1 MFAMICTDNLRYK
14 KTKYYDSEYVIKGTL
29 HINEHA
35 YAFSHYD
42 GAFEVLGIR
51 WLSNYTKGRYSKD
64 TGLEFSFGA
73 DTEEGRLLQ
82 EHKDEAIECILQT
95 VHAYKLT
102 NIDAWVEYFNFAV
115 SCTGTYQ
122 YSVTRCQAFPDER
135 FRCTIKTPS
144 PDCVLTY
151 SFNFDEE
158 EFPRLE
164 TPYFPGVELLETDI
178 DKEFIMSPGKW
189 LYGILNITC
198 GPDDENPL
206 PLCNDHARIADLKI
220 ALDCEV
226 KLIWDSMVLSVLL
239 MKPETKNG
247 KATVSSVI
255 SCYNDIDRWYYDFK
269 KHPTA
274 KEWIRK
280 FDKAFPEYKD
290 ISATKKIDFIL
301 WAGGE
306 ARIKTKRELACGS
319 KDCAAAE
326 NEQN

>member
-220 ALDCEV
+220 ALDCV
-226 KLIWDSMVLSVLL
+226 KASG
-239 MKPETKNG
+239 E
-247 KATVSSVI
+247 KAK
-255 SCYNDIDRWYYDFK
+255 DRQ
-269 KHPTA
+269 
-274 KEWIRK
+274 
-280 FDKAFPEYKD
+280 
-290 ISATKKIDFIL
+290 AT
-301 WAGGE
+301 
-306 ARIKTKRELACGS
+306 
-319 KDCAAAE
+319 
-326 NEQN
+326 

>member
-64 TGLEFSFGA
+64 TGLEFSIGA
-73 DTEEGRLLQ
+73 DTEEGQLLQ

-102 NIDAWVEYFNFAV
+102 NLDAWVEYFNFAV

-164 TPYFPGVELLETDI
+164 TPYFPGIELLETDI

-206 PLCNDHARIADLKI
+206 PLCNDHARIADLET

-226 KLIWDSMVLSVLL
+226 SAIGQFCMKVKKL
-239 MKPETKNG
+239 
-247 KATVSSVI
+247 
-255 SCYNDIDRWYYDFK
+255 
-269 KHPTA
+269 
-274 KEWIRK
+274 
-280 FDKAFPEYKD
+280 
-290 ISATKKIDFIL
+290 TKKQTAFL
-301 WAGGE
+301 SGSLEMNLLTHGE
-306 ARIKTKRELACGS
+306 NTK
-319 KDCAAAE
+319 
-326 NEQN
+326 

>member
-178 DKEFIMSPGKW
+178 DKEFIMSPGIS
-189 LYGILNITC
+189 LAMRVCADTFFAPISMRSMLLGFAVSNFSARLSSYRRRASRMVSTSNC
-198 GPDDENPL
+198 FVGP
-206 PLCNDHARIADLKI
+206 R
-220 ALDCEV
+220 
-226 KLIWDSMVLSVLL
+226 S
-239 MKPETKNG
+239 
-247 KATVSSVI
+247 
-255 SCYNDIDRWYYDFK
+255 
-269 KHPTA
+269 
-274 KEWIRK
+274 
-280 FDKAFPEYKD
+280 
-290 ISATKKIDFIL
+290 
-301 WAGGE
+301 
-306 ARIKTKRELACGS
+306 
-319 KDCAAAE
+319 
-326 NEQN
+326 

>member
-14 KTKYYDSEYVIKGTL
+14 RTKYYDSEYIIKGTL

-35 YAFSHYD
+35 YAFSHYE

-64 TGLEFSFGA
+64 TGLEFSIGA

-102 NIDAWVEYFNFAV
+102 NLDAWVEYFNFAV

-151 SFNFDEE
+151 SKWYLTIMYSQKTDRHCTKYMTTYCF
-158 EFPRLE
+158 
-164 TPYFPGVELLETDI
+164 VCASLLLQPT
-178 DKEFIMSPGKW
+178 
-189 LYGILNITC
+189 
-198 GPDDENPL
+198 
-206 PLCNDHARIADLKI
+206 RV
-220 ALDCEV
+220 ALD
-226 KLIWDSMVLSVLL
+226 
-239 MKPETKNG
+239 
-247 KATVSSVI
+247 
-255 SCYNDIDRWYYDFK
+255 
-269 KHPTA
+269 
-274 KEWIRK
+274 
-280 FDKAFPEYKD
+280 
-290 ISATKKIDFIL
+290 
-301 WAGGE
+301 
-306 ARIKTKRELACGS
+306 
-319 KDCAAAE
+319 
-326 NEQN
+326 

>member
-14 KTKYYDSEYVIKGTL
+14 KTKYYDSEYIVKGTL
-29 HINEHA
+29 HINENA
-35 YAFSHYD
+35 YVFAHYE
-42 GAFEVLGIR
+42 GAFEVLEIR

-64 TGLEFSFGA
+64 AGLEFRFGA

-82 EHKDEAIECILQT
+82 EHKEEAIECILQT

-102 NIDAWVEYFNFAV
+102 NLDAWVEYFNFAV
-115 SCTGTYQ
+115 SCTGAYQ

-151 SFNFDEE
+151 SFNFDAE

-189 LYGILNITC
+189 LYGILSITC

-206 PLCNDHARIADLKI
+206 PLCSDHARIADLET

-226 KLIWDSMVLSVLL
+226 RLKGF
-239 MKPETKNG
+239 E
-247 KATVSSVI
+247 
-255 SCYNDIDRWYYDFK
+255 R
-269 KHPTA
+269 
-274 KEWIRK
+274 
-280 FDKAFPEYKD
+280 
-290 ISATKKIDFIL
+290 
-301 WAGGE
+301 
-306 ARIKTKRELACGS
+306 GS
-319 KDCAAAE
+319 KGQSSNLILFSDIQKEYAKMRE
-326 NEQN
+326 DKR

>member
-178 DKEFIMSPGKW
+178 DKEFIMSPGK
-189 LYGILNITC
+189 G
-198 GPDDENPL
+198 
-206 PLCNDHARIADLKI
+206 
-220 ALDCEV
+220 
-226 KLIWDSMVLSVLL
+226 
-239 MKPETKNG
+239 
-247 KATVSSVI
+247 
-255 SCYNDIDRWYYDFK
+255 
-269 KHPTA
+269 
-274 KEWIRK
+274 
-280 FDKAFPEYKD
+280 
-290 ISATKKIDFIL
+290 
-301 WAGGE
+301 
-306 ARIKTKRELACGS
+306 
-319 KDCAAAE
+319 
-326 NEQN
+326 

>member
-1 MFAMICTDNLRYK
+1 MFAMICTDNLRYQ
-14 KTKYYDSEYVIKGTL
+14 KTKYYDSEYIVKGTL

-35 YAFSHYD
+35 YAFSYYE

-102 NIDAWVEYFNFAV
+102 NLDAWVEYFNFAV

-164 TPYFPGVELLETDI
+164 TPYFPGIELLETDI

-189 LYGILNITC
+189 LYGILSITC

-206 PLCNDHARIADLKI
+206 PLCNDNARIADLET

-226 KLIWDSMVLSVLL
+226 KLKGFERESKGQPRNLILFS
-239 MKPETKNG
+239 
-247 KATVSSVI
+247 
-255 SCYNDIDRWYYDFK
+255 DIQ
-269 KHPTA
+269 
-274 KEWIRK
+274 KEYEKMRG
-280 FDKAFPEYKD
+280 DK
-290 ISATKKIDFIL
+290 
-301 WAGGE
+301 
-306 ARIKTKRELACGS
+306 R
-319 KDCAAAE
+319 
-326 NEQN
+326 

>member
-122 YSVTRCQAFPDER
+122 LLPDVKFIEGVPSSEQ
-135 FRCTIKTPS
+135 IKGAEMVWLQTN
-144 PDCVLTY
+144 Y
-151 SFNFDEE
+151 
-158 EFPRLE
+158 
-164 TPYFPGVELLETDI
+164 
-178 DKEFIMSPGKW
+178 MS
-189 LYGILNITC
+189 
-198 GPDDENPL
+198 
-206 PLCNDHARIADLKI
+206 H
-220 ALDCEV
+220 
-226 KLIWDSMVLSVLL
+226 
-239 MKPETKNG
+239 
-247 KATVSSVI
+247 
-255 SCYNDIDRWYYDFK
+255 
-269 KHPTA
+269 
-274 KEWIRK
+274 
-280 FDKAFPEYKD
+280 KAFYKIID
-290 ISATKKIDFIL
+290 IVRSKNIPLRYFTSA
-301 WAGGE
+301 
-306 ARIKTKRELACGS
+306 S
-319 KDCAAAE
+319 AAKGAE
-326 NEQN
+326 QVVAADSGK

>member
-178 DKEFIMSPGKW
+178 DKEFIISPGKW

-206 PLCNDHARIADLKI
+206 PLCNDHARIADLET

-226 KLIWDSMVLSVLL
+226 KRTLCERKVNPERSVAGLDARAGDSASRTEESAYFGIQLAVEQRYSRRKKNESLGANSGAFL
-239 MKPETKNG
+239 ERRSFQSWIFHIHSTKTGEG
-247 KATVSSVI
+247 KSGHTNIAKRLCTR
-255 SCYNDIDRWYYDFK
+255 YNR
-269 KHPTA
+269 
-274 KEWIRK
+274 RK
-280 FDKAFPEYKD
+280 
-290 ISATKKIDFIL
+290 
-301 WAGGE
+301 
-306 ARIKTKRELACGS
+306 
-319 KDCAAAE
+319 
-326 NEQN
+326 